1 MKMSDY
7 TITLKRCSEV
17 YSRDEVLS
25 WFTNYDL
32 NNYLTQQQIKELT
45 GLDLFGENGWTKEK
59 LALMIFEHYY
69 LREIAYETPEMFRHF
84 AKVKMQEIMRKISS
98 FALVCFYKI

>member
-1 MKMSDY
+1 MSNY

-17 YSRDEVLS
+17 YSKEEVIS

-32 NNYLTQQQIKELT
+32 RNYLTEEQITELIGMTPLGIYAWSKER
-45 GLDLFGENGWTKEK
+45 
-59 LALMIFEHYY
+59 LAEMIFEHYY

-84 AKVKMQEIMRKISS
+84 SKVKMQEIMRKISS
-98 FALVCFYKI
+98 FIVVSFN